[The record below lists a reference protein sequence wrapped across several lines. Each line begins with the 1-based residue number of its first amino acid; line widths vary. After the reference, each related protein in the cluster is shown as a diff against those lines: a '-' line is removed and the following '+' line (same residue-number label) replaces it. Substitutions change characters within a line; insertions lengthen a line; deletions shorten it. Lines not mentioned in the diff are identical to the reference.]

1 MKRFLLIG
9 SICCFCLSVFA
20 QDNKQDDPVLMR
32 VNGKDISR
40 SEFEYSYR
48 RHVANAN
55 ERLPSK
61 EQSTKEVSS
70 KELSPKE
77 YAELFA
83 LSKLKVQAAET
94 AGLDTTAAFRNEHEA
109 NRAKLL
115 TTCLTDNQAMDSAAR
130 LLYQKKASNG
140 RGGCQVQVMQIF
152 KYLPQTITSR
162 HLEETKT
169 KMDSLY
175 QAAVNLPDSDFSRLV
190 EQYSDDKRSR
200 WIECLQTT
208 PDFENVAFS
217 LSKGETSQPFF
228 TPEGIY
234 ILRVIDRKELLP
246 YEELREQL
254 MGQLNSTE
262 QLNSTGFYKPNKL
275 PASATETIVEQ
286 LKKDWQ
292 YTPNQPAI
300 NELLTKG
307 TTDQTLFTIKGQPYS
322 GTTFRL
328 FALSHPQAVK
338 RQLSGFIAKS
348 LLDYESRNLELHH
361 PEVRYALRA
370 SDDAYLIAEI
380 TRQKVDL
387 PAMNDRAGL
396 ATYFQF
402 HTSDY
407 RWEQPRYKGAILH
420 CTDKKTAKQARKML
434 KKMLKKVP
442 QKEWADKLRQTFN
455 TLGAEKIQIE
465 LGIFADGDNQYIDKL
480 VFKHGDFEP
489 LLSYPFTVVAG
500 KKIKAPEDYREV
512 IDRVRSDY
520 RTYLD
525 ACWTRDL
532 RQSGKV
538 EINQEVLKTVNNN

>member
-1 MKRFLLIG
+1 MMKRNLLLG
-9 SICCFCLSVFA
+9 CICCFCLSAFA
-20 QDNKQDDPVLMR
+20 QGNKQDDPVLMR
-32 VNGKDISR
+32 VNGKGISR
-40 SEFEYSYR
+40 SEFEYSYH
-48 RHVANAN
+48 RHVANGN
-55 ERLPSK
+55 ER
-61 EQSTKEVSS
+61 
-70 KELSPKE
+70 LSPKE

-83 LSKLKVQAAET
+83 LSKLKVQAAEA
-94 AGLDTTAAFRNEHEA
+94 AGLDTTAAFRNEHET

-115 TTCLTDNQAMDSAAR
+115 ATSLTDNQAMDSAAR
-130 LLYQKKASNG
+130 LLYQKKASNR

-152 KYLPQTITSR
+152 KYLPQTISSR
-162 HLEETKT
+162 HLEEK
-169 KMDSLY
+169 KVQMDSLY
-175 QAAVNLPDSDFSRLV
+175 QAAVNQPDSDFSRLV

-208 PDFENVAFS
+208 PEFENIAFS
-217 LSKGETSQPFF
+217 LAKGETSQPFF
-228 TPEGIY
+228 TPEGIH
-234 ILRVIDRKELLP
+234 IVRVVDRKELPP

-254 MGQLNSTE
+254 ME
-262 QLNSTGFYKPNKL
+262 QVNSTGFLKPNKL
-275 PASATETIVEQ
+275 PASATEAMVEQ

-307 TTDQTLFTIKGQPYS
+307 TTDQTLFTINGQPYS

-328 FALSHPQAVK
+328 FALSHPQAMK
-338 RQLSGFIAKS
+338 RQLNGFISKS
-348 LLDYESRNLELHH
+348 LLDYESRNLEQHH

-370 SDDAYLIAEI
+370 SDDACLITEI
-380 TRQKVDL
+380 TRQQIDL
-387 PAMNDRAGL
+387 PATNDRAGL

-402 HTSDY
+402 HKSDY
-407 RWEQPRYKGAILH
+407 RWEQPRYKGAVLH

-434 KKMLKKVP
+434 KKMLKKVS

-455 TLGAEKIQIE
+455 ALGAEKIQIE
-465 LGIFADGDNQYIDKL
+465 LGVFADGDNQYIDKL

-512 IDRVRSDY
+512 IDQVRSDY

-532 RQSGKV
+532 RQEGKV
-538 EINQEVLKTVNNN
+538 EINQEVLKTVNNH

>member
-1 MKRFLLIG
+1 MKRILLLG
-9 SICCFCLSVFA
+9 CICCFSLSAFA
-20 QDNKQDDPVLMR
+20 QDNRQDEVQDDPVLMR

-48 RHVANAN
+48 RHAA
-55 ERLPSK
+55 
-61 EQSTKEVSS
+61 
-70 KELSPKE
+70 SPKE

-83 LSKLKVQAAET
+83 LSKLKVEAAVA
-94 AGLDTTAAFRNEHEA
+94 AGLDTTAAFRNQREA
-109 NRAKLL
+109 NRTKLL
-115 TTCLTDNQAMDSAAR
+115 ATSLTNNQAMDSATH
-130 LLYQKKASNG
+130 LLYQKKASNAR
-140 RGGCQVQVMQIF
+140 RGQQIKVMQIF
-152 KYLPQTITSR
+152 KYLPQTISAR
-162 HLEETKT
+162 HLEEKKT
-169 KMDSLY
+169 QMDSLY

-208 PDFENVAFS
+208 PDFENIAFS
-217 LSKGETSQPFF
+217 LSKGETSQPFL
-228 TPEGIY
+228 TPEGIH
-234 ILRVIDRKELLP
+234 ILRVIDRKELPP

-254 MGQLNSTE
+254 ME
-262 QLNSTGFYKPNKL
+262 QANSTGFPTPTNL
-275 PASATETIVEQ
+275 PASATEAMVEQ

-307 TTDQTLFTIKGQPYS
+307 TTDQTLFTINGQPYS

-328 FALSHPQAVK
+328 FALSHPQALK
-338 RQLSGFIAKS
+338 RQLNGFISKS
-348 LLDYESRNLELHH
+348 LLDYESRNLEQHH

-380 TRQKVDL
+380 TRQQIDI

-402 HTSDY
+402 HKSDY
-407 RWEQPRYKGAILH
+407 RWEHPRYKGAVLH

-532 RQSGKV
+532 RQEGKV